1 MRRDVDQLEK
11 ISRKLTQNEK
21 RGLKAGGQSNREFMN
36 DRRNMDPVR
45 VRPDAELIAAQ
56 RALSEIALAKEDPQA
71 WLSDVLRALGL
82 HRVISAS

>member
-45 VRPDAELIAAQ
+45 VRPDAELAAAQ
-56 RALSEIALAKEDPQA
+56 RRLAELALTKNDPQA